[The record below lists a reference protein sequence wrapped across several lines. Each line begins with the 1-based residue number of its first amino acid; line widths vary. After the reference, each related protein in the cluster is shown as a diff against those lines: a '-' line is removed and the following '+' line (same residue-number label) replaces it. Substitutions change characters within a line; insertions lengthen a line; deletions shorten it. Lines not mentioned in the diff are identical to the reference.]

1 MLRTIY
7 PYVGII
13 QIRFWVQTIQPVLSL
28 LTASSPFV
36 RHYSA
41 VGKKMQSETI
51 QRKKGVLL
59 FSENEFI
66 MKLGMDRIRSMVE
79 RNRQELLKERNQR

>member
-1 MLRTIY
+1 
-7 PYVGII
+7 
-13 QIRFWVQTIQPVLSL
+13 
-28 LTASSPFV
+28 
-36 RHYSA
+36 
-41 VGKKMQSETI
+41 MQSETI
-51 QRKKGVLL
+51 QGKKGVLL